1 MPGVNLILVWIKTT
15 FQVGF
20 AKPVQPAADSGTI
33 GDLQTIGHEF
43 NSFRLLL
50 QLGLIALA
58 P

>member
-1 MPGVNLILVWIKTT
+1 MPGVNLILVWIKMT

-20 AKPVQPAADSGTI
+20 AKLLRR
-33 GDLQTIGHEF
+33 DLQTIGHEF

>member
-50 QLGLIALA
+50 
-58 P
+58 